1 MALTIGLLTV
11 GPVAFAQEPVVE
23 EQARTANALEDIATN
38 YRQQIEKA
46 DQVLKIKPCG
56 PSDENRHSELC
67 AQWKSADAAAES
79 AKSST
84 RAAWIGVIS
93 SVLVFLALGVALQS
107 NKIARQT
114 ARRQLRAYVHPDRI
128 WLLFRDN
135 KPYLGFRIKNTG
147 QTPAKWFEIEARVKI
162 MSVTDESRSQVGPI
176 AEKTRWAVIGAGSD
190 RTAGIKPLNPDNM
203 SIVEFHRNKEKGGEF
218 FALGR
223 IRYCDIFDHVWE
235 TEFTAF
241 ARPDRAHKNSR
252 WRMTFA
258 NSNVRAFEKST

>member
-1 MALTIGLLTV
+1 MPNSVVKMALTIGLLTV

-114 ARRQLRAYVHPDRI
+114 ARR
-128 WLLFRDN
+128 
-135 KPYLGFRIKNTG
+135 
-147 QTPAKWFEIEARVKI
+147 
-162 MSVTDESRSQVGPI
+162 
-176 AEKTRWAVIGAGSD
+176 
-190 RTAGIKPLNPDNM
+190 
-203 SIVEFHRNKEKGGEF
+203 
-218 FALGR
+218 
-223 IRYCDIFDHVWE
+223 
-235 TEFTAF
+235 
-241 ARPDRAHKNSR
+241 
-252 WRMTFA
+252 
-258 NSNVRAFEKST
+258 